1 MSNLVAWVRARY
13 HRQDMLTEYIQAAM
27 RLAHYEI
34 MEDGRIF
41 GTVPPCPGAWAD
53 GDTLEACRDELHE
66 VLESW
71 IIVGLRHGHSFEV
84 IDGVDLN
91 PQPVYAEAD

>member
-1 MSNLVAWVRARY
+1 VIEEQAALLYTRS
-13 HRQDMLTEYIQAAM
+13 MLTEYIEAAM
-27 RLAHYEI
+27 RHAQYET

-53 GDTLEACRDELHE
+53 GDTVEACRAELKE
-66 VLESW
+66 VVESW
-71 IIVGLRHGHSFEV
+71 IIIGLRHGHCFEV
-84 IDGVDLN
+84 IDGLDLN